1 MNTKIFVIFLDPR
14 TYKGE
19 VGDGCHP
26 CNKVFSKFR
35 KDNLVLVAE
44 PFSDCSFILYGNIDI
59 SVVCPSFLTFP
70 WQPLFS
76 CSFGQNST
84 FLT

>member
-1 MNTKIFVIFLDPR
+1 MNTNVFAIFLDPR

-26 CNKVFSKFR
+26 CKKVFSKFR
-35 KDNLVLVAE
+35 KDDLLLGAE
-44 PFSDCSFILYGNIDI
+44 TFSGYSFILCGNFDMSI
-59 SVVCPSFLTFP
+59 VCPSFLTFP

-76 CSFGQNST
+76 CRFGQNST